1 MEKIAWI
8 AGGTFVYRSSLL
20 LVLGIVC
27 AICMFLALYLGT
39 GRDPLP
45 AILAVPLGLILS
57 LILARLVHWYC
68 RGDSYPSF
76 AAAMLRYGRGG
87 FALAGAFGGCLLAAW
102 LLKAVKLEK
111 NLPAMLDCM
120 SIAGCLGIAVGRLGS
135 MFNASDRGQLLSG
148 PFSSPVINAVTGA
161 REQRLATFLLQS
173 AAAAVLF
180 AGLLIYYSRKGKQ
193 RRDGD
198 ACLIFLL
205 CYGASQVVLDSTR
218 YDSLFLRSNGFVS
231 AVQILG
237 AAALVLTAAV
247 FLTRAVRTRGPGWLA
262 AVPMLLMLLA
272 GAGYMEYYVQRRG
285 DQAAFAY
292 TVMSLCLGAYVLGVL
307 ALGSLSVRG
316 RNIRGISVKT
326 KETPGKA
333 TGSVDKLPERDV

>member
-8 AGGTFVYRSSLL
+8 FGGTFVYRSSLM
-20 LVLGIVC
+20 LVLGIFC

-45 AILAVPLGLILS
+45 AILAVPLGLVLS

-76 AAAMLRYGRGG
+76 AAAMLRYDRGG
-87 FALAGAFGGCLLAAW
+87 FALAGAFAGCLLAAW

-148 PFSSPVINAVTGA
+148 PFSRPVINAVTGA
-161 REQRLATFLLQS
+161 QEQRLATFLLQS

-180 AGLLIYYSRKGKQ
+180 AGLLIFYSRKRKK

-198 ACLIFLL
+198 VCLIFLL

-237 AAALVLTAAV
+237 ALALVTAAV
-247 FLTRAVRTRGPGWLA
+247 VFAVRAVKAGGWKWGWL
-262 AVPMLLMLLA
+262 LLYLGMAGLIG
-272 GAGYMEYYVQRRG
+272 GAGYMEYHVQRHG

-292 TVMSLCLGAYVLGVL
+292 SVMSLCLGAFVL
-307 ALGSLSVRG
+307 AALGLYSVSLRENTP
-316 RNIRGISVKT
+316 RNFPGNS
-326 KETPGKA
+326 KEIP
-333 TGSVDKLPERDV
+333 GSVDKIPERDV